1 MSRLSRYPDIS
12 RHNQT
17 YPNISGHPDIS
28 TCPNIHVVDSKSPPK
43 AGGDSDSKSRCRP
56 LSLRSSKHTHGRV
69 LRHLPRL
76 ERAGAGRQALQGVE
90 VQGGVRR
97 PHQARQGG
105 CGRRQQHSNIAPTA
119 SAGAARSSAELES
132 LVALKLWEMFGIYGR
147 REYDPDTLTSYEI
160 RNGISADREKELA
173 YLVYASWK
181 EDANDVGR
189 STIAWVTLEEIVT
202 ALSDNELNVLDHF
215 EENSTPTRCGL
226 RRGLRSGSSTRATT
240 TKTSEG

>member
-1 MSRLSRYPDIS
+1 MVASCVICLGSSGQALAGKRCRASRCKAEYAARIKLA
-12 RHNQT
+12 
-17 YPNISGHPDIS
+17 
-28 TCPNIHVVDSKSPPK
+28 KAA
-43 AGGDSDSKSRCRP
+43 AGGV
-56 LSLRSSKHTHGRV
+56 SST
-69 LRHLPRL
+69 
-76 ERAGAGRQALQGVE
+76 AT
-90 VQGGVRR
+90 
-97 PHQARQGG
+97 
-105 CGRRQQHSNIAPTA
+105 SPTA

-215 EENSTPTRCGL
+215 EENNPNKEWTEARAAL
-226 RRGLRSGSSTRATT
+226 RAH
-240 TKTSEG
+240 